1 MTSRIVTVLFLLIPI
16 AVIAYLT
23 TYVVKEGEQA
33 VITQF
38 GKPVAYVNE
47 PGLNFRIPL
56 VQSVQTLEKRILP
69 WDGAPENMQ
78 TRDKKRIFVDS
89 WARWRIADLE
99 VFYTNLRT
107 ELRGQKILDDIV
119 DSAVRDVI
127 ARHNLIDL
135 VRTTDNKLIYESD
148 ELQHTATER
157 DVVKSGREQIE
168 AEIKQV
174 AKVNLLEEYGI
185 DLVSVHV
192 KRVKYD
198 EQVRRNVYER
208 MRSERERVARL
219 FESEAEEERNRIK
232 GTTQKQ
238 LDAIEGAMKQQSA
251 EIRGQAD
258 AEVIRMTAEAYG
270 RNPEF
275 FEFLR
280 RLEVFKKALKKD
292 TNLILSTDNDL
303 LRLLKSTDDP
313 PAVLDVPPAATAE
326 PADIDLK
333 VEAEVEVEAK

>member
-251 EIRGQAD
+251 EIRGHAD

-313 PAVLDVPPAATAE
+313 PPAAIAE

-333 VEAEVEVEAK
+333 VEVEAEAK